1 MVVPKWTNAI
11 WTIINMGF
19 VDLWITSVEQYK
31 HSNRLRIPTSRQHK
45 VIELST
51 LRIFGTWLNLN
62 LSFNEILHYERE
74 PWLGSLC
81 QDRPLMLRQ
90 AGWKAILHS
99 QAPRTALYCDF
110 RRHWPDQGASW
121 STYKVKPS
129 RKQCFCQ
136 RHIVKMNDQSHWLV
150 PFTNVKGCQMMC
162 I

>member
-1 MVVPKWTNAI
+1 
-11 WTIINMGF
+11 MGF

-62 LSFNEILHYERE
+62 LSFNEILTLRKRT
-74 PWLGSLC
+74 LIR
-81 QDRPLMLRQ
+81 QPLSRSTSH
-90 AGWKAILHS
+90 ASTSRVESNTPFTSPPGLHS
-99 QAPRTALYCDF
+99 IAISGDIGRTKEL
-110 RRHWPDQGASW
+110 PW